1 MRRGTLWAITTA
13 AVCLA
18 VAGCSTTQSS
28 EIRTGGMEADIR
40 VTLAAGSTGAE
51 VAVTLR
57 VGSLTFVE
65 LQDPDV
71 LTARSG
77 DRSVELTKQRT
88 MGHTSYHGRLDG
100 VSKTGSQVVV
110 DLQRGGDD
118 ESAPKSWVRLPG
130 QVAISGPDAGAQFS
144 RSRDD
149 IRFELDRELVSSS
162 GTLSWS
168 GGCVQDGTIAVPPG
182 TTTVTVAQ
190 DTIRAAAPPPSGT
203 PQSQRP
209 PKTCT
214 ARFTVT
220 TRVEG
225 TLDPAYGEGTIVAEA
240 TATRDLTLAP

>member
-1 MRRGTLWAITTA
+1 MRRGKRWVVATT

-28 EIRTGGMEADIR
+28 DIRTSGMEADIR
-40 VTLAAGSTGAE
+40 VTLAAGSSGAE

-65 LQDPDV
+65 LQDPDT

-100 VSKTGSQVVV
+100 VSKAGAQVVV

-118 ESAPKSWVRLPG
+118 EAAPKSSVRLPG
-130 QVAISGPDAGAQFS
+130 RVAITGPDAGAQFS

-149 IRFELDRELVSSS
+149 IRFELDRELATNS
-162 GTLSWS
+162 GSLSWS
-168 GGCVQDGTIAVPPG
+168 GDCVQGGSIAIPPG
-182 TTTVTVAQ
+182 ATTVTVAHG
-190 DTIRAAAPPPSGT
+190 TIRTAVQPTSGT

-209 PKTCT
+209 PKNCT
-214 ARFTVT
+214 ARFTAT
-220 TRVEG
+220 TRVDG
-225 TLDPAYGEGTIVAEA
+225 TLDPAYGEGTITAES
-240 TATRDLTLAP
+240 TATLDLALRP

>member
-1 MRRGTLWAITTA
+1 MRTGTRWVAVLA
-13 AVCLA
+13 AAGV
-18 VAGCSTTQSS
+18 VVSGCSTTQSS

-40 VTLAAGSTGAE
+40 VTLAEGSSGAE
-51 VAVTLR
+51 VAATLR

-100 VSKTGSQVVV
+100 VSKAGTEVVV
-110 DLQRGGDD
+110 ALSRGGDD
-118 ESAPKSWVRLPG
+118 ESAPKSSVRLPG
-130 QVAISGPDAGAQFS
+130 QVAFTGPDAGTPFS

-149 IRFELDRELVSSS
+149 IRFDLDRELATSS
-162 GTLSWS
+162 GSLSWS
-168 GGCVQDGTIAVPPG
+168 GDCIQGGSVAIPPG
-182 TTTVTVAQ
+182 TTTVTVARG
-190 DTIRAAAPPPSGT
+190 TIRAAVPPPSGT

-225 TLDPAYGEGTIVAEA
+225 TLDPAYSEGTITAEA
-240 TATRDLTLAP
+240 TTTRDLALRP